1 MLSRRRLLTAGALTA
16 GSALLLPGLANAA
29 PSTSTTSDFSTRE
42 GWLAWLAT
50 HRDQVGVFADN
61 GARAC
66 LSHRAQESQPLA
78 SAVKPVH
85 LAAYTLSGLAPDTKV
100 TVGEWE
106 RFYLPHTDGGA
117 HEHSQRLLG
126 IEADPATKLAKN
138 PAQQVTLDQIA
149 GTMIYFSDN
158 AATDYLRHRLGAA
171 ALRRAALRGGW
182 SGVDTRSKLADFLY
196 LLLPEEVR
204 PGVPRREM
212 GDRLEQRFLTEPAF
226 RDRARARVV
235 TGPHPSWEAQV
246 AWARDS
252 GGASA
257 ATLAAFHR
265 TAATG
270 RFPEATRRHL
280 EHTRSGSLPPGVAG
294 IGWKGGSLAGVLVLA
309 GYTRWNDGRVGS
321 AALLLQELSLAD
333 WTAMNAE
340 GSLLFPVFEDLMLD
354 PAWQGRVARALRG

>member
-29 PSTSTTSDFSTRE
+29 AGTPATSDFTTRD
-42 GWLAWLAT
+42 GWLAWFAA

-61 GARAC
+61 GAQAC
-66 LSHRAQESQPLA
+66 LAHRAQVSQPLA

-117 HEHSQRLLG
+117 HEQSQRLLG
-126 IEADPATKLAKN
+126 IEADPATKLARN

-171 ALRRAALRGGW
+171 ALRRAAQRGGW
-182 SGVDTRSKLADFLY
+182 TGLDSRSKLADFLY
-196 LLLPEEVR
+196 LLMPEEVR
-204 PGVPRREM
+204 PGVPRLPM
-212 GDRLEQRFLTEPAF
+212 GARLEQRFLTEPAF

-235 TGPHPSWEAQV
+235 SGPPPSWDAQV
-246 AWARDS
+246 AWARTS

-257 ATLAAFHR
+257 ATLAGFHR
-265 TAATG
+265 AAATG

-280 EHTRSGSLPPGVAG
+280 EHTLAGSLPPGVAG
-294 IGWKGGSLAGVLVLA
+294 IGWKGGSLAGVLALA
-309 GYTRWNDGRVGS
+309 GYTRWQDGRVGS
-321 AALLLQELSLAD
+321 TALLLQELSEAD
-333 WTAMNAE
+333 WDGMNAE
-340 GSLLFPVFEDLMLD
+340 GSLFFQVFLDLALD